1 MKLTMAG
8 GYDSRVVENVQHFE
22 ELERIAGG
30 LGMAEHVRFLK
41 SPADQE
47 KISLLCSC
55 SALVYTPSME
65 HFGIVPIE
73 AMYCRVPVVAV
84 DDGGPTETVVDGE
97 TGFLR
102 GADPEE
108 FAGAMESVAMAGGD
122 ALAKW
127 GANGRKR
134 VTDSFSFAAFT
145 SHLDRIISQ
154 FN

>member
-1 MKLTMAG
+1 MAG

-22 ELERIAGG
+22 ELERTARRLGIAD
-30 LGMAEHVRFLK
+30 HVLFLK
-41 SPADQE
+41 SPTDE
-47 KISLLCSC
+47 KKISLLCSC
-55 SALVYTPSME
+55 SALIYTPSRE

-84 DDGGPTETVVDGE
+84 NDGGPTETVVDGE

-108 FAGAMESVAMAGGD
+108 FADAMESVAMADGE

-145 SHLDRIISQ
+145 SHLEGIISHL
-154 FN
+154 N

>member
-8 GYDSRVVENVQHFE
+8 GYDSRVAENVLHFE
-22 ELERIAGG
+22 ELERTARS
-30 LGMAEHVRFLK
+30 LGIAEHVLFLK
-41 SPADQE
+41 SPTDEE

-55 SALVYTPSME
+55 SALIYTPSKE

-84 DDGGPTETVVDGE
+84 NDGGPTETVVDGE

-108 FAGAMESVAMAGGD
+108 FADAMESVAMAD
-122 ALAKW
+122 SHTREKW

-145 SHLDRIISQ
+145 TQLEEIITAIS
-154 FN
+154 